1 MNRLE
6 KSLIIWMQEIDV
18 VGTNIKKLSQIS
30 DIWANGL
37 ILSILIE
44 KYFNT
49 TVKGITKKP
58 KSDNI
63 RKANVEKCLEI
74 LRKDTKIDRK

>member
-1 MNRLE
+1 
-6 KSLIIWMQEIDV
+6 MQEIDV

-49 TVKGITKKP
+49 TVKGITKK
-58 KSDNI
+58 
-63 RKANVEKCLEI
+63 A
-74 LRKDTKIDRK
+74 